1 MADVIII
8 GCGPAG
14 LTAGITAAEC
24 GLDVLILDEYL
35 KPGGRLL
42 GQLYEEPGGKW
53 WNGIEETRKLE
64 DRARALALDI
74 RLGTAVSNIEQT
86 GGIWHVHT
94 DRETFTAPSL
104 LLATGAAETPVA
116 IPGWT
121 LPGVMSVGAAQ
132 VMTNVHRV
140 KPGSRGVIIGVN
152 VLSSAIAME
161 LNIAG
166 IDVAAIALPKMNEVN
181 KDSANPADVMDS
193 LLHVSHMAPSKFVQL
208 GSKLMQN
215 DFMKKLGITFY
226 PKGGVK
232 MWGIPVMLRKAVI
245 EIIGTEQVEGV
256 LIATVT
262 PDGNIV
268 PGTEQRIDA
277 DFVCIAGGL
286 YPLAELIGLTGCP
299 FHHIDE
305 LGGYV
310 PLHNEQMETPVDGL
324 YVAGNITG
332 IEGAK
337 IAMAQGVAAALSI
350 ARNAGRE
357 GLSDIR
363 QEAVDYISK
372 TRRNAHIQFH
382 PEVEEGRK
390 KMQQYWDEYAKSRKR
405 QRLVAGESVVG
416 ESVEKEEP
424 LGV

>member
-1 MADVIII
+1 MADLIII
-8 GCGPAG
+8 GSGPAG
-14 LTAGITAAEC
+14 LSAGITAAEC
-24 GLDVLILDEYL
+24 GMSVLILDEYL

-53 WNGIEETRKLE
+53 WNGIEETKKLE
-64 DRARALALDI
+64 DRAAGLNLDI
-74 RLGTAVSNIEQT
+74 RLGTAVSNIEKAD
-86 GGIWHVHT
+86 GLWHVYT
-94 DRETFTAPSL
+94 DLETFTAPSL
-104 LLATGAAETPVA
+104 LLATGAAESPVA

-166 IDVAAIALPKMNEVN
+166 IDVAAIALPKMNDVN
-181 KDSANPADVMDS
+181 KEGAKPAGVMDS
-193 LLHVSHMAPSKFVQL
+193 LLHVSHMAPSKFIQL

-232 MWGIPVMLRKAVI
+232 MWGIPVMLRKAVV
-245 EIIGTEQVEGV
+245 EICGKDRVEGV
-256 LIATVT
+256 ILATVT
-262 PDGNIV
+262 TDGKVV
-268 PGTEQRIDA
+268 PGSEQRIDA

-310 PLHNEQMETPVDGL
+310 PLHNEKMETPIEGL

-337 IAMAQGVAAALSI
+337 VAMSQGVVAALSI
-350 ARNAGRE
+350 ARNTGRNKIHPILE
-357 GLSDIR
+357 
-363 QEAVDYISK
+363 EAVGYVTE

-382 PEVEEGRK
+382 PEVAEGRN
-390 KMQQYWDEYAKSRKR
+390 KMQCYWEQFEEAQERE
-405 QRLVAGESVVG
+405 RLVQEAPVEAA
-416 ESVEKEEP
+416 EKEEP

>member
-1 MADVIII
+1 MADLIII
-8 GCGPAG
+8 GSGPAG
-14 LTAGITAAEC
+14 LSAGITAAEC
-24 GLDVLILDEYL
+24 GLSVLILDEYL

-64 DRARALALDI
+64 ERAAALGLDI
-74 RLGTAVSNIEQT
+74 RLGTAVSNIEKED
-86 GGIWHVHT
+86 GLWHVYT

-104 LLATGAAETPVA
+104 LLATGAAESPVA

-161 LNIAG
+161 LNMAG
-166 IDVAAIALPKMNEVN
+166 IDVAAIALPKMNKVN
-181 KDSANPADVMDS
+181 KDGANPAGVMDS
-193 LLHVSHMAPSKFVQL
+193 LLHVSHMAPSKFVQF

-245 EIIGTEQVEGV
+245 EICGKEQVEGV
-256 LIATVT
+256 ILATVT
-262 PDGNIV
+262 TDGRVV
-268 PGTEQRIDA
+268 PGSEQRIDA

-337 IAMAQGVAAALSI
+337 VAMSQGVAAALSI
-350 ARNAGRE
+350 ARNSGRQ
-357 GLSDIR
+357 GLDDILR
-363 QEAVDYISK
+363 EAVDYVSE
-372 TRRNAHIQFH
+372 TRRKAHIQFH
-382 PEVEEGRK
+382 PEVAEGRR
-390 KMQQYWDEYAKSRKR
+390 KMQQYWEEYEAAQERI
-405 QRLVAGESVVG
+405 APE
-416 ESVEKEEP
+416 EPAAEKEV
-424 LGV
+424 LQGV